1 MCNIC
6 TTLCVCV
13 YIYTVYIDIDTV
25 YIDKYKY
32 ITPLCFQQISFI
44 NLDFITNLKTWQTNS
59 DLGDIWHSIALYGQT
74 FGRKQVSGS
83 M

>member
-25 YIDKYKY
+25 YIDKY